1 MNRNKS
7 IELPRALIHILYQ
20 IFIVAG
26 NLALVE
32 DRDDSAGSKTIRLP
46 GARKGDLSSR
56 SFKVC
61 TISMSLSILLELHD
75 SVEKVLVAS
84 VQIKTRLTSDV
95 FRHKAWSNFVGD
107 ENRISPIVSKYG
119 MLPCM
124 YSLLDFGF
132 VINIIAYQ
140 LERHELS
147 SPSAKELHK
156 KVSFLMRVLLPYGES
171 YAKMFYSIFQIIV
184 VIWTLTTIAS
194 IMNFKSILTISGAV
208 LS

>member
-1 MNRNKS
+1 
-7 IELPRALIHILYQ
+7 
-20 IFIVAG
+20 
-26 NLALVE
+26 
-32 DRDDSAGSKTIRLP
+32 
-46 GARKGDLSSR
+46 
-56 SFKVC
+56 
-61 TISMSLSILLELHD
+61 MSLSILLELHD

-184 VIWTLTTIAS
+184 VIWTLTTSAS

>member
-132 VINIIAYQ
+132 VIKIIAYQ

-184 VIWTLTTIAS
+184 VIWTLTTSAS